1 MWLQHFLRLRFSDQE
16 KQRRIY
22 VGRCVCV
29 EYIILTSD
37 IKSCRYRATGKAI
50 PNIQRSND
58 EMTKSNMT
66 SDIVLRVNRE
76 IDINTRI

>member
-1 MWLQHFLRLRFSDQE
+1 MQ
-16 KQRRIY
+16 
-22 VGRCVCV
+22 VCV

-37 IKSCRYRATGKAI
+37 IKSCHYRTTGKTI